1 MPVGVKRKYTINS
14 LDRGLRIL
22 LILGE
27 NGGPL
32 GVNEV
37 SRRLD
42 IDKSTTHRIM
52 STLCGQGF
60 VEQDSETRKYML
72 GLRVIEVAALKL
84 RGIRLLKVAR
94 SAIQELMSQS
104 RETVHLAVQAE
115 GEVMYLDSEQ
125 YAGVITVNTTIG
137 GRAPVHSSAVGKA
150 LLCGLSAEEVDR
162 ILAIKG
168 LQRFTEKTIVDP
180 RQFYQ
185 HLQQSRERGYGLDDE
200 ETDLGVRC
208 LAAPVLDH
216 RGSVVAAV
224 GISGP
229 TQRMQF
235 DRIPILAH
243 LVKECAS
250 KISRQLGF
258 VGDKAEASAEDS
270 SAQLPSKKGRETR
283 AWRDARTANG
293 TLLL

>member
-1 MPVGVKRKYTINS
+1 MSVGAKRKYTINS

-60 VEQDSETRKYML
+60 VEQDLETRKYML

-84 RGIRLLKVAR
+84 RSIRLLKVAR
-94 SAIQELMSQS
+94 SAIQELMAQS

-150 LLCGLSAEEVDR
+150 LLCGLSAEEVDC

-185 HLQQSRERGYGLDDE
+185 HLQQTRERGYGLDDE

-208 LAAPVLDH
+208 IAAPVLDH
-216 RGSVVAAV
+216 RGGVVAAV

-229 TQRMQF
+229 TQRMSF

-258 VGDKAEASAEDS
+258 VGDKGKASADDS
-270 SAQLPSKKGRETR
+270 SAQLPSRKGRESR
-283 AWRDARTANG
+283 VPG
-293 TLLL
+293 EMPEL